1 MGSKDKRK
9 GWTKEENECLLKCID
24 SNIIFTQSVL
34 KNLATQ
40 FNRSISSVNSKIQK
54 LIKSRK
60 GEGTQQDSL
69 LQKTIEVLKMHEE
82 GLTRDFIIQ
91 KLNEHYQMGYGG
103 QWQKSVGQ
111 LLSSKKQF
119 IKIRGKNKLINPNL
133 YE

>member
-60 GEGTQQDSL
+60 GEGTQ
-69 LQKTIEVLKMHEE
+69 
-82 GLTRDFIIQ
+82 
-91 KLNEHYQMGYGG
+91 
-103 QWQKSVGQ
+103 
-111 LLSSKKQF
+111 
-119 IKIRGKNKLINPNL
+119 
-133 YE
+133 